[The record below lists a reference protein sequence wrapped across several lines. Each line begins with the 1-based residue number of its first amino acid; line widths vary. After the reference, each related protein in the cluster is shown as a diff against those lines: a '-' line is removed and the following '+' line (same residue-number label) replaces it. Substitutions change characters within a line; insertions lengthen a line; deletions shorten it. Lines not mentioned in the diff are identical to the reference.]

1 MTKYDAF
8 VRAAEKFEEGAEERE
23 ILLKA
28 AEQTKRKS
36 SKPTKAQVENEGIKA
51 EIAEVLGAEGK
62 TAKAIADEVG
72 YSTNKV
78 AALLKQLVT
87 DGTAVKTE
95 GKGKKPAT
103 YARA

>member
-8 VRAAEKFEEGAEERE
+8 TKAAEMFAEGTEERE

-36 SKPTKAQVENEGIKA
+36 TKPTKKQIENEGIKA
-51 EIAEVLGAEGK
+51 EIAEALDAEGK

-72 YSTNKV
+72 YSTAKV
-78 AALLKQLVT
+78 SALLRQLVAEGVAT
-87 DGTAVKTE
+87 KAE
-95 GKGKKPAT
+95 GKGKNPAT

>member
-1 MTKYDAF
+1 MTKYDVF
-8 VRAAEKFEEGAEERE
+8 VKAAEMFAEGTEERE

-36 SKPTKAQVENEGIKA
+36 TKPTKKQIENEGIKA
-51 EIAEVLGAEGK
+51 EIAEALGAEYK

-72 YSTNKV
+72 YSTAKV
-78 AALLKQLVT
+78 SALLRQLV
-87 DGTAVKTE
+87 AE
-95 GKGKKPAT
+95 GVALKEEAKGKNPAT